1 MVQRPVGTLRARF
14 SWQGGGID
22 VAAEGEATLINSNV
36 YQNGAGPVCSL
47 FEPVTFHPSPRWNV
61 TCARGW
67 QRGGGLYIAGTATLT
82 DTNVYAN
89 RADEVCSPFELSLS
103 FYPAPRWNVV
113 CARGW
118 QIGGGLNIQGTATL
132 TDTNVYANRADE
144 VCSPF
149 EHIH

>member
-1 MVQRPVGTLRARF
+1 MP
-14 SWQGGGID
+14 
-22 VAAEGEATLINSNV
+22 
-36 YQNGAGPVCSL
+36 
-47 FEPVTFHPSPRWNV
+47 
-61 TCARGW
+61 RGW
-67 QRGGGLYIAGTATLT
+67 QGGGGLYIAGTATLT
-82 DTNVYAN
+82 NTNVYENQAG
-89 RADEVCSPFELSLS
+89 EVCSPFELSLS